1 MARKTILNSNGTVT
15 DYTMAGIVDYMH
27 DYLYKLVA
35 RDCAPCSREWFIAEY
50 ARRLSLGER
59 CVFEDTLTYAFGLNL
74 DDIAYKAYRDR
85 YDHRIISYARLIWLE
100 TACPYVI
107 KTEGLGE
114 TWKRNDARA
123 YVISMI
129 SGDFIVYAREEE
141 DNNAR

>member
-1 MARKTILNSNGTVT
+1 MARKIILNSNITIS
-15 DYTMAGIVDYMH
+15 DYTMACVADYMH
-27 DYLYKLVA
+27 AYLYKLVA
-35 RDCAPCSREWFIAEY
+35 RDCAPCSNEWFIAEY

-59 CVFEDTLTYAFGLNL
+59 SVFEDMLAYTFNLSL

-107 KTEGLGE
+107 KAEGLGE

-141 DNNAR
+141 Q